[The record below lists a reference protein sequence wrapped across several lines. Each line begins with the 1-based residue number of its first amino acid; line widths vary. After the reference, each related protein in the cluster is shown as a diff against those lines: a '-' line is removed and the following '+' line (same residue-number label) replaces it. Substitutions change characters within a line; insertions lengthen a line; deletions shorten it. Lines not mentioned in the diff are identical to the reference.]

1 MNTRNE
7 YIKFIIVGVINT
19 GHYYAWYVL
28 FYALFHWPYLVS
40 HIGAIVLSMI
50 GSYFLN
56 VYFTYKEKPSWKS
69 FLLFPIT
76 QLTNIAIQTTCMY
89 IFVDWLHWSP
99 YLAPIATVVISVP
112 ITFVVTRRIIRVSKA

>member
-7 YIKFIIVGVINT
+7 YLKFIIVGVVNT

-28 FYALFHWPYLVS
+28 FYSLFDWNYLVS
-40 HIGAIVLSMI
+40 HITATVISMI

-56 VYFTYKEKPSWKS
+56 VYFTYREKPHWKS
-69 FLLFPIT
+69 FLLFPLT
-76 QLTNIAIQTTCMY
+76 QLTNIAIQTICMY
-89 IFVDWLHWSP
+89 IFVDWLHLSP
-99 YLAPIATVVISVP
+99 YFAPIATVIISVP

>member
-7 YIKFIIVGVINT
+7 YLKFIIVGVVNT

-28 FYALFHWPYLVS
+28 CYSLFGWNYLVS
-40 HIGAIVLSMI
+40 HITATVISMI

-56 VYFTYKEKPSWKS
+56 VYFTYREKPHWKS
-69 FLLFPIT
+69 FLLFPLT
-76 QLTNIAIQTTCMY
+76 QLTNIVIQTICMY
-89 IFVDWLHWSP
+89 IFVDWLHLSP
-99 YLAPIATVVISVP
+99 YFAPIATVIISVP